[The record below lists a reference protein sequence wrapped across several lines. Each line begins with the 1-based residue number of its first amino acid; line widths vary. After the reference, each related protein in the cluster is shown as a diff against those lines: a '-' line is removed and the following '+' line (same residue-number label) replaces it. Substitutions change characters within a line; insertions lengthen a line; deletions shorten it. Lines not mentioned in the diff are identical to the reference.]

1 MDSLINKNFFP
12 SRMIIDKNR
21 IFPVLVMSTVS
32 SGKSTLINAILD
44 REILPNQN
52 EACTAKVYAILDED
66 ENEQPYAI
74 SVDSEQKFCRIEGKL
89 KEKLEELNERE
100 DTEKIFI
107 GRQIRGVLN
116 TEKALFLID
125 TPGMSN
131 ALEEGHDQITEDTLQ
146 ALNGGLVL
154 YLIDA
159 TQFGVRDDARP
170 LKLLQN
176 RVEQTKGALRVLF
189 VINKVDELDLEK
201 KPIEDFI
208 PEVRTYLIE
217 RGFSDSAL
225 IPVSARAALLFR
237 KALREVELSQAE
249 YRDFSGYY
257 ERFGTKDLRLSSH
270 AIEIGHANSFFCPW
284 IGVKGA
290 DYRISDLNS
299 ALDNTGITAVESY
312 IQNAQIQSEK
322 KGKLRMEMLGEQ
334 RKGKEG
340 KKAEQERLPSDS
352 ACSAGKRTIGILG
365 LRKYNAAIMNM
376 LLQRN
381 LIPED
386 AWLTACQPHH
396 TFFENPSFSLFGK
409 PIDGRERPYLEIQS
423 NPDPSV
429 DYKLIDMRLND
440 SREVF
445 DWEYIR
451 SCDRDFDRDTLG
463 RSLKINGLN
472 GLRGYFLLAEGSAS
486 EWRIQSCDM
495 LMRRKQK
502 EIKIPGMLLL
512 RYPVEEDPQRSDPD
526 RYVHVP
532 LYVLDAS
539 SFSDSQDNQQLKLLL
554 MQKEGWE
561 EGELKRCI
569 FVLDGC
575 EKLAAE
581 GSPTLLEKMEEICS
595 VFSRRLQVEHPI
607 LVPVSSA
614 VSSRIW
620 DASSEEPEKI
630 QGIAM
635 ECHDKDLECEKYA
648 LISDAVRSKVE
659 RRLLQYQREKDLRA
673 ETLVHTGAYVL
684 ETVVRSRMKEID
696 SVHPL

>member
-12 SRMIIDKNR
+12 SRMIIDRNR

-44 REILPNQN
+44 REILPDQN
-52 EACTAKVYAILDED
+52 GACTAKVYAILDED

-89 KEKLEELNERE
+89 KEKLEELNGRE

-107 GRQIRGVLN
+107 GRQIPGVLN

-131 ALEEGHDQITEDTLQ
+131 ALEEGHDRITEDTLQ

-170 LKLLQN
+170 LEILQN

-189 VINKVDELDLEK
+189 VINKVDELDLKK

-208 PEVRTYLIE
+208 PEVRAYLIK
-217 RGFSDSAL
+217 RGFSHSAL

-284 IGVKGA
+284 IGVKGV
-290 DYRISDLNS
+290 DYHISDLNS
-299 ALDNTGITAVESY
+299 ALDNTGITVLESY
-312 IQNAQIQSEK
+312 IQKAQIQSEK

-334 RKGKEG
+334 RKGEEG
-340 KKAEQERLPSDS
+340 KKAEQERIPNDS
-352 ACSAGKRTIGILG
+352 ACPAEKRTIGILG

-396 TFFENPSFSLFGK
+396 SFLGGPGISLCGE
-409 PIDGRERPYLEIQS
+409 PIDGKGRPYLEIQS
-423 NPDPSV
+423 DPNPGV
-429 DYKLIDMRLND
+429 DYKLVRN
-440 SREVF
+440 
-445 DWEYIR
+445 
-451 SCDRDFDRDTLG
+451 FDRDILE
-463 RSLKINGLN
+463 RALKTEGLC
-472 GLRGYFLLAEGSAS
+472 GLRGYFLLAEGSAY

-495 LMRRKQK
+495 LMERRKQRG
-502 EIKIPGMLLL
+502 IPTGIGLLGL
-512 RYPVEEDPQRSDPD
+512 VLSYEEDQRRSDPD

-532 LYVLDAS
+532 LYVLDAF
-539 SFSDSQDNQQLKLLL
+539 SFSDSQDNQQLKLLQR
-554 MQKEGWE
+554 QKEEWE

-581 GSPTLLEKMEEICS
+581 GSPMLLEKMEEICS
-595 VFSRRLQVEHPI
+595 AFSRRLQIENPI

-620 DASSEEPEKI
+620 DVSSEEPEKI

-684 ETVVRSRMKEID
+684 ETVVRSQMKEID

>member
-12 SRMIIDKNR
+12 SRMIIDRNR

-52 EACTAKVYAILDED
+52 EACTAKVYAILNED

-89 KEKLEELNERE
+89 KERLEELNGRE

-107 GRQIRGVLN
+107 GGQIRGVLN

-159 TQFGVRDDARP
+159 AQFGVRDDARP

-208 PEVRTYLIE
+208 SEVRVYLVQ

-237 KALREVELSQAE
+237 KALREVELSQVE

-257 ERFGTKDLRLSSH
+257 KKFGTKDLRLSSH
-270 AIEIGHANSFFCPW
+270 LVKGENSDFCPG
-284 IGVKGA
+284 IRVRKT

-322 KGKLRMEMLGEQ
+322 KGKLRMEVLGEQ
-334 RKGKEG
+334 RKGKEAKQG
-340 KKAEQERLPSDS
+340 RIPSDS

-396 TFFENPSFSLFGK
+396 TFFENPSLSLFGES
-409 PIDGRERPYLEIQS
+409 IDGRERPYLEIQS

-495 LMRRKQK
+495 LMRRRQK

-512 RYPVEEDPQRSDPD
+512 RYPVEEDQRRSDPD

-539 SFSDSQDNQQLKLLL
+539 SFSDSQDNQQLKLLQR
-554 MQKEGWE
+554 QKEEWE
-561 EGELKRCI
+561 EGELERCI

-581 GSPTLLEKMEEICS
+581 GSPMLLEKMEEICS
-595 VFSRRLQVEHPI
+595 AFSRRLQIEYPI

-614 VSSRIW
+614 MSSRIW
-620 DASSEEPEKI
+620 DVSSEEPEKI

-673 ETLVHTGAYVL
+673 ETLIHTGAYVL

>member
-1 MDSLINKNFFP
+1 MDSLINKDFFP
-12 SRMIIDKNR
+12 SGMTLDENR
-21 IFPVLVMSTVS
+21 IFPVLVMSTMS
-32 SGKSTLINAILD
+32 SGKSTLINAIAD
-44 REILPNQN
+44 REILPNRN

-66 ENEQPYAI
+66 ENEHPYAI
-74 SVDSEQKFCRIEGKL
+74 SVDDKQRIRRIEGNL
-89 KEKLEELNERE
+89 REKLDELNERE

-107 GRQIRGVLN
+107 GAQIREVINTGKVL
-116 TEKALFLID
+116 LLID
-125 TPGMSN
+125 TPGMNN
-131 ALEEGHDQITEDTLQ
+131 ALDERHERITEDALQ

-154 YLIDA
+154 YLINA
-159 TQFGVRDDARP
+159 TQFGVRDDTRL
-170 LKLLQN
+170 LKILQN
-176 RVEQTKGALRVLF
+176 RLKQTGEALRVLF
-189 VINKVDELDLEK
+189 VINKVDELDPEK
-201 KPIEDFI
+201 EPIEDFI
-208 PEVRTYLIE
+208 PGVRSYLIQ
-217 RGFSDSAL
+217 RGFPDPEL
-225 IPVSARAALLFR
+225 IPISARAASLFR
-237 KALREVELSQAE
+237 KALREEELSRAE

-284 IGVKGA
+284 IGVKGV
-290 DYRISDLNS
+290 DYYISDLNS
-299 ALDNTGITAVESY
+299 ALDNTGITVLESY

-334 RKGKEG
+334 RKGEEG
-340 KKAEQERLPSDS
+340 KKAEQERIPNDS
-352 ACSAGKRTIGILG
+352 ACPAEKRTIGILG

-386 AWLTACQPHH
+386 AWLTACQPHY
-396 TFFENPSFSLFGK
+396 TFLGDPGITLCGE
-409 PIDGRERPYLEIQS
+409 PIDGKGRPYLEIQS
-423 NPDPSV
+423 DPDPGV
-429 DYKLIDMRLND
+429 DYKLI
-440 SREVF
+440 
-445 DWEYIR
+445 
-451 SCDRDFDRDTLG
+451 RDFDRDILE
-463 RSLKINGLN
+463 RALKTEGSC
-472 GLRGYFLLAEGSAS
+472 GLRGYFLLAEGSAY

-495 LMRRKQK
+495 LMERRKQRG
-502 EIKIPGMLLL
+502 IPKGIGILGLVL
-512 RYPVEEDPQRSDPD
+512 SYEEDQRRSDPD

-539 SFSDSQDNQQLKLLL
+539 SFSDSQDNQQLKLLQR
-554 MQKEGWE
+554 QKEEWE
-561 EGELKRCI
+561 EGELERCI

-595 VFSRRLQVEHPI
+595 AFSRRLQIEYPI

-614 VSSRIW
+614 MSSRIW
-620 DASSEEPEKI
+620 DASSGEPEKI

-673 ETLVHTGAYVL
+673 ETLIHTGAYVL